1 MQAQGG
7 GAIGQYLIPGIAIA
21 VILALRLRG
30 MKRLRPLKL
39 SHLWIVPVLYSLI
52 FIGLLFAS
60 PPAAAGW
67 AILFG
72 ALVVGGLIGW
82 QRGKFMHI
90 EVDPQTDSL
99 LQRPSPAAILLLV
112 GLVVVRLG
120 ARSLMPVGI
129 DPMHGTALLVTDGL
143 IGLALG
149 MLGATRAEMYLRG
162 NRLLE
167 AARRDGVATTVSAG

>member
-1 MQAQGG
+1 
-7 GAIGQYLIPGIAIA
+7 
-21 VILALRLRG
+21 
-30 MKRLRPLKL
+30 
-39 SHLWIVPVLYSLI
+39 
-52 FIGLLFAS
+52 
-60 PPAAAGW
+60 
-67 AILFG
+67 
-72 ALVVGGLIGW
+72 
-82 QRGKFMHI
+82 MHI